1 MLRLRPTVIS
11 LTMAEVKEMEMRRRF
26 KKYLEDDD
34 GCQSKLGVAQPELL
48 VIQVDSP
55 LISPSPASASPAST
69 DKHNTPGPFVLQQ
82 LPYRPRQQSVTESRI
97 EAENTQIPTQRR
109 RRSRRRAAHGGE
121 DSHTMDGRPTA
132 LGSEGADSPTEAAS
146 ASYTQAPSGQ
156 QSLNTGRNNEPQR
169 QEVVRASARP
179 RSRRRV
185 SYLTQDPQR
194 LKAIA
199 SNK

>member
-1 MLRLRPTVIS
+1 MLRLRPTVIT
-11 LTMAEVKEMEMRRRF
+11 LTMAEVNEMEMRRRF

-34 GCQSKLGVAQPELL
+34 SCQSKLGVAQPELP

-55 LISPSPASASPAST
+55 LISPSPAFASPVST

-82 LPYRPRQQSVTESRI
+82 LPYRPRRQSVTESRV

-109 RRSRRRAAHGGE
+109 RRRRRRAAHGGE
-121 DSHTMDGRPTA
+121 DSHTGDGRPTT
-132 LGSEGADSPTEAAS
+132 LGSEGAGSSTEAAS
-146 ASYTQAPSGQ
+146 TPNSQAPNGR
-156 QSLNTGRNNEPQR
+156 QSPSTGRNNEPQG
-169 QEVVRASARP
+169 QQVVRASARA